1 MVDSSTS
8 THRVSN
14 GATYWFTGLS
24 GAGKSTLSGALKVKL
39 DSMVGDSKKVFI
51 LDGDVIRQGL
61 NKDLGFSAED
71 RKENIRRISEV
82 SKLFCMAGQ
91 IVFVAFISPY
101 AADREFARNV
111 HREAG
116 LNFYE
121 CHISATLEV
130 CEGRDVKGLYKKA
143 RAGIIPKFTGV
154 SDPYEAP
161 ESPEM
166 NINTGEQTLEQSCA
180 FVLNQMYKEN
190 ILTPNASPV
199 VADSLIKS
207 LSEDAQKEVDGLKF
221 IDINKEQAEYI
232 QTIGQGWAYPLKRFM
247 NELELL
253 ESMHMNT
260 ITDAEGKRHLMSVPM
275 TQDVSAEQKAE
286 LANEKRIAIKCTE
299 VSNDVLAVINNP
311 VFFDNRKE
319 EISTRTFGT
328 SGLKH
333 PKVDRIM
340 KQGDF
345 LISGESMDFVRE
357 VAFNDGI
364 DSYRMTPQQVSE
376 QIKAKNADAVYA
388 FQVRNPLHNGHVLLL
403 KDTREQL
410 LKLGYKNPILL
421 LHPLG
426 GWCKDD
432 DVPLDTRMKQ
442 H

>member
-1 MVDSSTS
+1 MVDTSAS

-39 DSMVGDSKKVFI
+39 DAMVGDSKKVFI

-101 AADREFARNV
+101 AADREFARGV
-111 HREAG
+111 HKDAG
-116 LNFYE
+116 LNFFE

-143 RAGIIPKFTGV
+143 RAGVIPKFTGV

-161 ESPEM
+161 TNPEM

-180 FVLNQMYKEN
+180 FVLNQMYAEN
-190 ILTPNASPV
+190 ILTPNTAPI
-199 VADSLIKS
+199 VAESLIKS

-221 IDINKEQAEYI
+221 IDINVEQAEYI
-232 QTIGQGWAYPLKRFM
+232 QTIGQGWAFPLKRFM

-260 ITDAEGKRHLMSVPM
+260 LTDAEGKRHLMSVPL

-311 VFFDNRKE
+311 VFFENRKE

-328 SGLKH
+328 SSVKH

-345 LISGESMDFVRE
+345 LISGESMDFVRD